1 MVRLAPVEGARV
13 NESLRR
19 NKGFRATF
27 VGSRPPLC
35 TSAPRSFEATTFSL
49 TMPPPEVSVARK
61 TGDATALDLFE
72 GLEMRG
78 SEAHR
83 LASLTV

>member
-19 NKGFRATF
+19 SKGARAPF
-27 VGSRPPLC
+27 VGVRPPLC

-72 GLEMRG
+72 GLEVRG
-78 SEAHR
+78 VR
-83 LASLTV
+83 LIA

>member
-78 SEAHR
+78 EVR
-83 LASLTV
+83 LIA